1 MKRLLNYSTVLSAAT
16 MLAFSAFAADK
27 EPIKIGLVA
36 PQTGTM
42 AVLGQQTTDGVNFAV
57 EEHNA
62 KAGDGRKFELAAE
75 DAENNPDAAR
85 RAAER
90 LVSKGH
96 RILIG
101 QITTGDSLA
110 ISSQLDRWDAILFA
124 VASKTDA
131 LTGKDCNA
139 RMFRGTQS
147 DAMDRILFGPWL
159 KQRQEKKWGIIASD
173 YVWGRSVAEGFV
185 ESAPSNGKEVTLQL
199 FPPLGE
205 KDYSSYLTQIQSSGV
220 EGLWVAISGTDGIN
234 YVRQAKQIGL
244 LDSVTMAGVGYA
256 TYPSIQTLGKDVLG
270 AFGNLPY
277 SASIDTPQNRAF
289 VEAWRKEFGRDPVDY
304 NGTAYNAMQAIL
316 AAAEKADSS
325 EPMEIAKALED
336 LEFESLYG
344 KVRFR
349 KEDHQLVMPNF
360 IGRVEQVG
368 DKIEMVVQAGLSAEE
383 AAVPPSP
390 ECKIH

>member
-1 MKRLLNYSTVLSAAT
+1 MRRFLRYSSALAAISMLVLPA
-16 MLAFSAFAADK
+16 MAADNG
-27 EPIKIGLVA
+27 PVKIGLVA

-42 AVLGQQTTDGVNFAV
+42 AVLGQQTIDGVNFAV

-96 RILIG
+96 RVLIG
-101 QITTGDSLA
+101 QITTGDTLA
-110 ISSQLDRWDAILFA
+110 ITSQLDRWDAILFA

-131 LTGKDCNA
+131 LTGKDCSP

-147 DAMDRILFGPWL
+147 DAMDRVLFGPWL
-159 KQRQEKKWGIIASD
+159 KERAEKKWGIIASD
-173 YVWGRSVAEGFV
+173 YVWGRSVAEGFAAT
-185 ESAPSNGKEVTLQL
+185 APGNGKEVVLQL

-205 KDYSSYLTQIQSSGV
+205 KDYAPYLTQIQSSDV
-220 EGLWVAISGTDGIN
+220 EGLWVAISGSDGIN
-234 YVRQAKQIGL
+234 YVRQAREVGL
-244 LDSVTMAGVGYA
+244 LDKVTMAGVGYA
-256 TYPSIQTLGKDVLG
+256 TYPSIQALGKDVLG

-289 VEAWRKEFGRDPVDY
+289 VEAWRKKFGRDPVDY
-304 NGTAYNAMQAIL
+304 NGTSYNAMVAIMK
-316 AAAEKADSS
+316 AAEKANSS
-325 EPMEIAKALED
+325 EPIEIAKALED

-344 KVRFR
+344 TVKFR
-349 KEDHQLVMPNF
+349 KEDHQLLMPNF

-368 DKIEMVVQAGLSAEE
+368 DKIEMVVQAGLTAEQ
-383 AAVPPSP
+383 AAVAPSP
-390 ECKIH
+390 DCKM